1 MAEANPSIP
10 GNTNSVRPAP
20 RQDKGLSL
28 FIAIQPEMITEH
40 FLHSNDLMLNS
51 SYIVHG
57 GPLSSSPLP
66 LKATKLSKRLKQLWW
81 AGGGQQK
88 TVSLLQV
95 YLMTEG
101 RKYNSL
107 LEDFTIF
114 LLINK
119 IKMLTKA

>member
-1 MAEANPSIP
+1 MRL
-10 GNTNSVRPAP
+10 GP

-40 FLHSNDLMLNS
+40 FLHSNDLMPNS
-51 SYIVHG
+51 TYITIYPP
-57 GPLSSSPLP
+57 PLSLQ
-66 LKATKLSKRLKQLWW
+66 AAKLSKRLKQLWF

-107 LEDFTIF
+107 LEDFTIPI
-114 LLINK
+114 LINK

>member
-1 MAEANPSIP
+1 M
-10 GNTNSVRPAP
+10 RPP
-20 RQDKGLSL
+20 
-28 FIAIQPEMITEH
+28 
-40 FLHSNDLMLNS
+40 
-51 SYIVHG
+51 
-57 GPLSSSPLP
+57 PLP
-66 LKATKLSKRLKQLWW
+66 FLATKLSKRLKQLWW

-107 LEDFTIF
+107 LEDFTIL